1 MQDEREKWAR
11 RRIVIIGTLFGLL
24 FLAVTGQAF
33 RLQIVQHEEMLKK
46 AERQHQRIVPLTPV
60 RGTIMD
66 RNGHKLAVSL
76 EMDSCFAE
84 PRNIQD
90 IDGTAA
96 VLAPFLG
103 TTKQELLKKLT
114 GSKNFV
120 WLERRLTPEQA
131 APIKNLKLRGIGFAP
146 EPKRYYPNME
156 VAAHVLGFTGLDPT
170 GLEGIELRYNS
181 ALLGNTGYL
190 VTERDALGRSVALKN
205 SVVKNSSPGKNL
217 VLTLDMTIQHIVEKE
232 LATAV
237 IESKAKGGMALVM
250 ESDTGKILA
259 LANYPTFNPNSF
271 AQHTHAQLR
280 NRTVA
285 DSFEPGST
293 FKVFVIAAALQ
304 EKLVRPNEVFNCENG
319 SYRIADRVIHD
330 DHPYPRLSVSEIIK
344 YSSNIGSAKIG
355 FRLGEARLTRYLR
368 DFGFGERSGIDLP
381 GEAQGSMKKRWYGI
395 DLATTSFGQ
404 GISLST
410 VQLASAVSAI
420 ANGGLL
426 MRPYLVERILD
437 DSGQDVQKI
446 EPQILRRVVSAETAQ
461 QVSRMMETVTGEGG
475 TGTKAAVEG
484 YRVAGKTGTAQKVDP
499 LTRTYSPTKRIGSFV
514 GFVPADKP
522 KLTIA
527 VIIDEPQGVKY
538 GGVVAAPA
546 FHNIALNSLAYLK
559 ILPKAGPAT
568 PAQVAKAKAG
578 QPGPGSKPAQTEADE
593 AAVEGGALDVPSSG
607 EAVMPDFR
615 GMSMRRV
622 LQVMEKQNINIR
634 LIGSGRAMEQN
645 PTPGQPIRGTGEVWI
660 RFEPSA

>member
-11 RRIVIIGTLFGLL
+11 TRIIIIGTFFGLL

-33 RLQIVQHEEMLKK
+33 KLQILQHEDMLKK
-46 AERQHQRIVPLTPV
+46 ADRQHQRIVQLTPV

-66 RNGHKLAVSL
+66 RNGNKLAVSL

-84 PRNIQD
+84 PRSIQD
-90 IDGTAA
+90 IEGTAA
-96 VLAPFLG
+96 VLAPFLA
-103 TTKQELLKKLT
+103 TTPKELVKKLNS
-114 GSKNFV
+114 SKNFV
-120 WLERRLTPEQA
+120 WLERRLTPERA

-156 VAAHVLGFTGLDPT
+156 VAAHVIGFTGLDPA
-170 GLEGIELRYNS
+170 GLEGIELKYDS
-181 ALLGNTGYL
+181 TIIGNTGYM
-190 VTERDALGRSVALKN
+190 VTERDALGRNIALKN

-217 VLTLDMTIQHIVEKE
+217 VLTLDMTIQHIVERE
-232 LATAV
+232 LAKAV
-237 IESKAKGGMALVM
+237 TESQAKGGMALVM

-280 NRTVA
+280 NKTVA

-293 FKVFVIAAALQ
+293 FKIFVIAAALE
-304 EKLVRPNEVFNCENG
+304 EKLVNPSEVFNCENG
-319 SYRIADRVIHD
+319 VYKIADRIIHD
-330 DHPYPRLSVSEIIK
+330 DHPHPRLSVSEIIK

-355 FRLGEARLTRYLR
+355 FKLGEERLSRYLR
-368 DFGFGERSGIDLP
+368 NFGFGERTGIDLP
-381 GEAQGSMKKRWYGI
+381 GEAQGSLKKRWYGI

-404 GISLST
+404 GVSLST
-410 VQLASAVSAI
+410 VQLASAVSSI

-426 MRPYLVERILD
+426 MKPYLVERILD
-437 DSGQDVQKI
+437 DTGQEVQKI
-446 EPQILRRVVSAETAQ
+446 EPQVLRRVISAETAQ
-461 QVSRMMETVTGEGG
+461 KVTRMMETVTGEGG

-484 YRVAGKTGTAQKVDP
+484 FRVAGKTGTAQKVDP
-499 LTRTYSPTKRIGSFV
+499 LTRSYSPSKRVGSFV
-514 GFVPADKP
+514 GFVPANKP

-546 FHNIALNSLAYLK
+546 FHGIALNSLAYLK
-559 ILPKAGPAT
+559 IMPSGDLIKAPKVT
-568 PAQVAKAKAG
+568 ELKANNTS
-578 QPGPGSKPAQTEADE
+578 PGE
-593 AAVEGGALDVPSSG
+593 AAVIEAMAEGDALDALSPGDV
-607 EAVMPDFR
+607 AMPDFR

-622 LQVMEKQNINIR
+622 LQVMEKRKINIK
-634 LIGSGRAMEQN
+634 LIGSGRAMEQH
-645 PTPGQPIRGTGEVWI
+645 PSPGQAIRGTGEVWVK
-660 RFEPSA
+660 FAPSA

>member
-11 RRIVIIGTLFGLL
+11 TRIIIIGTIFGLL
-24 FLAVTGQAF
+24 FLAVTVQAF

-66 RNGHKLAVSL
+66 RNGNKLAVSL

-90 IDGTAA
+90 IDGTAT
-96 VLAPFLG
+96 VLAPFLR
-103 TTKQELLKKLT
+103 TTKQELLKKLN

-146 EPKRYYPNME
+146 ESKRYYPNME
-156 VAAHVLGFTGLDPT
+156 AAAHVIGFTGLDPI
-170 GLEGIELRYNS
+170 GLEGVELKYDS
-181 ALLGNTGYL
+181 VMLGNTGYM
-190 VTERDALGRSVALKN
+190 VTERDALGRSIARKD
-205 SVVKNSSPGKNL
+205 SVIKNSSPGNNL

-232 LATAV
+232 LAKAV
-237 IESKAKGGMALVM
+237 TESQAKGGMALVM
-250 ESDTGKILA
+250 EAATGKILA

-271 AQHTHAQLR
+271 AQFTHAQLR

-285 DSFEPGST
+285 DTFEPGST
-293 FKVFVIAAALQ
+293 FKIFVIAAAL
-304 EKLVRPNEVFNCENG
+304 EERLVSPNDVFNCENG
-319 SYRIADRVIHD
+319 VYRVADRIIHD
-330 DHPYPRLSVSEIIK
+330 DHPHPRLSVSDIIK

-355 FRLGEARLTRYLR
+355 FKLGEVRLKEYLR
-368 DFGFGERSGIDLP
+368 NFGFGARTGIDLP
-381 GEAQGSMKKRWYGI
+381 GEAQGSLKKRWYGI

-404 GISLST
+404 GVSLST
-410 VQLASAVSAI
+410 VQLVTAVSSI
-420 ANGGLL
+420 ANGGML
-426 MRPYLVERILD
+426 MKPYIVEKILD
-437 DSGQDVQKI
+437 DSGQAVQEN
-446 EPQILRRVVSAETAQ
+446 EPQIIRRVVSPETARR
-461 QVSRMMETVTGEGG
+461 VARMMETVTGEGG

-499 LTRTYSPTKRIGSFV
+499 LTRSYSPTKRIGSFV
-514 GFVPADKP
+514 GFVPADNP

-527 VIIDEPQGVKY
+527 IIIDEPQGIKY

-546 FHNIALNSLAYLK
+546 FHGIALNSLAYLK
-559 ILPKAGPAT
+559 IMPPGNLAKAPKAAEQQA
-568 PAQVAKAKAG
+568 AQ
-578 QPGPGSKPAQTEADE
+578 PSKQA
-593 AAVEGGALDVPSSG
+593 AAVEAMAEGGALDMSSSG
-607 EAVMPDFR
+607 EMVMPDFR
-615 GMSMRRV
+615 GMSMRSV
-622 LQVMEKQNINIR
+622 LQVMEKYQINIR

-645 PTPGQPIRGTGEVWI
+645 PPPGQSIRGIGEVWI
-660 RFEPSA
+660 KFEPSA

>member
-11 RRIVIIGTLFGLL
+11 TRIIIIGTIFGLL
-24 FLAVTGQAF
+24 FLAVTVQAF

-66 RNGHKLAVSL
+66 RNGNKLAVSL

-90 IDGTAA
+90 IDGTAT
-96 VLAPFLG
+96 VLAPFLR
-103 TTKQELLKKLT
+103 TTKQELLKKLN

-146 EPKRYYPNME
+146 ESKRYYPNME
-156 VAAHVLGFTGLDPT
+156 AAAHVIGFTGLDPI
-170 GLEGIELRYNS
+170 GLEGVELKYDS
-181 ALLGNTGYL
+181 VMLGNTGYM
-190 VTERDALGRSVALKN
+190 VTERDALGRSIARKD
-205 SVVKNSSPGKNL
+205 SVIKNSSPGNNL

-232 LATAV
+232 LAKAV
-237 IESKAKGGMALVM
+237 TESQAKGGMALVM
-250 ESDTGKILA
+250 EAATGKILA

-271 AQHTHAQLR
+271 AQFTHAQLR

-285 DSFEPGST
+285 DTIEPGST
-293 FKVFVIAAALQ
+293 FKIFVIAAAL
-304 EKLVRPNEVFNCENG
+304 EERLVSPNDVFNCENG
-319 SYRIADRVIHD
+319 VYRVADRIIHD
-330 DHPYPRLSVSEIIK
+330 DHPHPRLSVSDIIK

-355 FRLGEARLTRYLR
+355 FKLGEVRLKEYLR
-368 DFGFGERSGIDLP
+368 NFGFGARTGIDLP
-381 GEAQGSMKKRWYGI
+381 GEAQGSLKKRWYGI

-404 GISLST
+404 GVSLST
-410 VQLASAVSAI
+410 VQLVTAVSSI
-420 ANGGLL
+420 ANGGML
-426 MRPYLVERILD
+426 MKPYIVEKILD
-437 DSGQDVQKI
+437 DSGQAVQEN
-446 EPQILRRVVSAETAQ
+446 EPQIIRRVVSPETARR
-461 QVSRMMETVTGEGG
+461 VARMMETVTGEGG

-514 GFVPADKP
+514 GFVPADNP

-527 VIIDEPQGVKY
+527 IIIDEPQGIKY

-546 FHNIALNSLAYLK
+546 FHGIALNSLAYLK
-559 ILPKAGPAT
+559 IMPPGNLAKAPKAAEQQA
-568 PAQVAKAKAG
+568 AQ
-578 QPGPGSKPAQTEADE
+578 PSKQA
-593 AAVEGGALDVPSSG
+593 AAVEAMAEGGALDMSSSG
-607 EAVMPDFR
+607 EMVMPDFR
-615 GMSMRRV
+615 GMSMRSV
-622 LQVMEKQNINIR
+622 LQVMEKYQINIR

-645 PTPGQPIRGTGEVWI
+645 PPPGQSIRGIGEVWI
-660 RFEPSA
+660 KFEPSA